1 MDLSRTIC
9 PCWKLN
15 MFLAVSWYIWGDFNI
30 FECGACLWLLVGIL
44 GVVMPGHGGGVK
56 DHMQAAA
63 GHRAIKCSAHPLW
76 VTEHGTLL
84 TQNTAAAEIFMA
96 KIKNYSKIQWNFQT
110 LGLKSVTSWRL
121 YSQEMAQINVIAAID
136 RGIKRQSSHC
146 CAFLWA
152 NERQC
157 CSLEKF
163 YIAQLRWSSFLS

>member
-1 MDLSRTIC
+1 
-9 PCWKLN
+9 
-15 MFLAVSWYIWGDFNI
+15 MFLALSWYIWGDFNI
-30 FECGACLWLLVGIL
+30 FECGTCLWLLVGIL

-56 DHMQAAA
+56 DHMQAAP

-96 KIKNYSKIQWNFQT
+96 KIKNYSKMQWNFQT
-110 LGLKSVTSWRL
+110 LGLKSVTSVRL
-121 YSQEMAQINVIAAID
+121 YSQEMAQNNVIATID
-136 RGIKRQSSHC
+136 RSIKRQSSHYC
-146 CAFLWA
+146 DFLWA

-157 CSLEKF
+157 CWFEEF